1 MTWITGTFGIE
12 WRLQRLR
19 HRCMPLGPSSRDK
32 SPCIHRWS
40 ASETDNQ
47 SGVHVTG
54 VMGVMGVMPMRR
66 RVKMLATARGDRASE
81 PSAALKEMPPRN
93 QQKARLHTIKALM
106 VATIGAPA

>member
-1 MTWITGTFGIE
+1 
-12 WRLQRLR
+12 
-19 HRCMPLGPSSRDK
+19 
-32 SPCIHRWS
+32 
-40 ASETDNQ
+40 
-47 SGVHVTG
+47 
-54 VMGVMGVMPMRR
+54 MGVMPMRR